1 MKKKCIV
8 CDIDGVIFDTA
19 ELLQKFESLPEA
31 EKWNQFNLHATR
43 LEVNVSFD
51 LIDIIEAYAEKHR
64 ATVAFVTARSDVIY
78 SKTLRQ
84 LLHYFNKIKTCNC
97 GLYMR
102 KEGDTSSAADVKEEI
117 LEQLEKEFD
126 IVLAIDDE
134 KENCEMFKRHGI
146 LTMQVY

>member
-1 MKKKCIV
+1 MAEI
-8 CDIDGVIFDTA
+8 ISFDDEKFLKLYHAPA
-19 ELLQKFESLPEA
+19 ESEYNNKRA
-31 EKWNQFNLHATR
+31 R
-43 LEVNVSFD
+43 LIYKACEVNVSFD

-64 ATVAFVTARSDVIY
+64 AAIAFVTARSDVIY
-78 SKTLRQ
+78 SKTLCQ
-84 LLHYFNKIKTCNC
+84 LLHYFDKTKICNC

-146 LTMQVY
+146 LTMQVC